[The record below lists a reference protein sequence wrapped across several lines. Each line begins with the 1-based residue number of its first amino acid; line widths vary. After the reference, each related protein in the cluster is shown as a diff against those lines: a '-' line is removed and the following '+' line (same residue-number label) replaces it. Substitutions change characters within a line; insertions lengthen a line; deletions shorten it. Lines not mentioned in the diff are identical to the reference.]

1 MTTDLDLI
9 KSEYPSQYAGI
20 IQDGRISTPLDVWG
34 GKTFLGSTFNVLNLP
49 AASAMCPLTTAQ
61 WALLM
66 IPSHS
71 GMMNLFVDGTTLK
84 YPDRFYCCGSTPCVV
99 YDMWGYSSIDG
110 FPDETSLYAITASEY
125 KDRQTNF
132 REQYYDTTTKTL
144 KDYTAPAP
152 VPTITSRL
160 ADLEALC
167 HEHTNAGIYF
177 TPSAYTTAF
186 LFDTG
191 AASQSKMLTSFVA
204 ASNGLWPTTAVWKI
218 DDGSFVNMT
227 ATDVIDLAKK
237 SQAYI
242 QACYATE
249 SDLQTKLQADL
260 TTDITVGWPS
270 NK

>member
-1 MTTDLDLI
+1 MSGTTSTTTDSSTTSSSTTTTTTTSTILDQL
-9 KSEYPSQYAGI
+9 KAKYPSQYYC
-20 IQDGRISTPLDVWG
+20 DLNTPCGWYNMWVYSSLTGLPEVSDLYAMTADEWAAKG
-34 GKTFLGSTFNVLNLP
+34 GDTG
-49 AASAMCPLTTAQ
+49 TTP
-61 WALLM
+61 M
-66 IPSHS
+66 HV
-71 GMMNLFVDGTTLK
+71 VDGVLQA
-84 YPDRFYCCGSTPCVV
+84 YTP
-99 YDMWGYSSIDG
+99 
-110 FPDETSLYAITASEY
+110 PT
-125 KDRQTNF
+125 
-132 REQYYDTTTKTL
+132 
-144 KDYTAPAP
+144 P

-160 ADLEALC
+160 ADLETLC
-167 HEHTNAGIYF
+167 QEHMVAGIYF

-227 ATDVIDLAKK
+227 ATDVINLAKK

>member
-1 MTTDLDLI
+1 MMTIDRTTVYPNRYYGIVSTSPSAIIIAVDMWDLKTNGSRVLSETSLPDVKYLI
-9 KSEYPSQYAGI
+9 PMTE
-20 IQDGRISTPLDVWG
+20 
-34 GKTFLGSTFNVLNLP
+34 
-49 AASAMCPLTTAQ
+49 AQ
-61 WALLM
+61 WNL
-66 IPSHS
+66 SNDKSFS
-71 GMMNLFVDGTTLK
+71 GIYLVPLVDNVIQ
-84 YPDRFYCCGSTPCVV
+84 YPARYYCGNQKPCPV
-99 YDMWGYSSIDG
+99 YDMWGYS
-110 FPDETSLYAITASEY
+110 
-125 KDRQTNF
+125 
-132 REQYYDTTTKTL
+132 TTTDRIAIDQLHPITSAEFQDRLANPRSQYFDTDTNTL
-144 KDYTAPAP
+144 KDYVPPAA
-152 VPTITSRL
+152 VPTLDSRM
-160 ADLEALC
+160 AELEALC
-167 HEHTNAGIYF
+167 QQHMTAGIYF

-249 SDLQTKLQADL
+249 SDLQTKLQVDL